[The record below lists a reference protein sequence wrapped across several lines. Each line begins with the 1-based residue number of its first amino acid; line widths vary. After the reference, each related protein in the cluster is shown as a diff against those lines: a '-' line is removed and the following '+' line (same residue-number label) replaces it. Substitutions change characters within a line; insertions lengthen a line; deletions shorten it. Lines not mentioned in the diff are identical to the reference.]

1 MSEYYSCSR
10 PAENVYKKYMA
21 KLLEVKNIY
30 ASYGAEQILKDVSID
45 IDKNEILGLVGE
57 SGSGKSTAA
66 RVITGLITPSAG
78 KVLLDGEELHR
89 KRDKSVCRRMQ
100 MVFQNPESSLN
111 PKYRIGDILADAMS
125 FHFANMSRDEIREKS
140 EELVK
145 RMELPQD
152 TLSRYPRSFSGGQKQ
167 RIALMRALCVEPEL
181 LIADEPT
188 SALDVSV
195 QLRMLKL
202 IKEIQ
207 MERSLGILFIS
218 HDLGVINYLCDKVA
232 VMKEGQIVESGSR
245 EEFFRC
251 PKTAYGKELLDSVPG
266 GTE

>member
-45 IDKNEILGLVGE
+45 IDKNEILGLV
-57 SGSGKSTAA
+57 
-66 RVITGLITPSAG
+66 
-78 KVLLDGEELHR
+78 GEELHR